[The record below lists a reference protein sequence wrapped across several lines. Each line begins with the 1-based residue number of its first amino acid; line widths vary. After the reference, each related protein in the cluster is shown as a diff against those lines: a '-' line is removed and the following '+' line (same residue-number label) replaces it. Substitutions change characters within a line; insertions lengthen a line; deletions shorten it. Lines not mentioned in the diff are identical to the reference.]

1 MSNIFQ
7 GQSITD
13 FYQSTRQRD
22 FARKNLFRI
31 LSIDGGLAG
40 GGVTFDSSDLV
51 YVTSTTLPKR
61 SINVVNVAYMGMKF
75 NVPGTASYPGSEAW
89 TVKFR
94 MPQDL
99 LIRRKLE
106 FWTRATF
113 DDATTQGA
121 YSMGDLGTITLA
133 LMDKRGVPTIT
144 YRLVGAFCVN
154 LGEYALDATDAGTVV
169 EQDAVI
175 AYQYWENAK

>member
-1 MSNIFQ
+1 MSNIFS

-13 FYQSTRQRD
+13 FYQNARQRD

-31 LSIDGGLAG
+31 LSIEGGRAG
-40 GGVTFDSSDLV
+40 GGIVFDQSDLV
-51 YVTSTTLPKR
+51 YVTTTSLPKR

-75 NVPGTASYPGSEAW
+75 NVPGTAQYPGSEAW

-99 LIRRKLE
+99 TIRRKLE
-106 FWTRATF
+106 AWTRFTF
-113 DDATTQGA
+113 DDATTKGA
-121 YSMGDLGTITLA
+121 YSMGDLGTVTLA
-133 LMDKRGVPTIT
+133 LMDKKGTPSLV

-154 LGEYALDATDAGTVV
+154 LGEYALDATDAGTIV
-169 EQDAVI
+169 EQDAVL
-175 AYQYWENAK
+175 AYQYWEYV

>member
-1 MSNIFQ
+1 MSNIFS

-13 FYQSTRQRD
+13 FYQNARQRD

-31 LSIDGGLAG
+31 LSIEGGRAG
-40 GGVTFDSSDLV
+40 GGIVFDQSDLV
-51 YVTSTTLPKR
+51 YVTTTSLPKR

-75 NVPGTASYPGSEAW
+75 NVPGTAQYPGSEAW

-99 LIRRKLE
+99 TIRRKLE
-106 FWTRATF
+106 AWTRFTF
-113 DDATTQGA
+113 DDATSKGA
-121 YSMGDLGTITLA
+121 YSMGDLGTVTLA
-133 LMDKRGVPTIT
+133 LMDKKGTPSLV

-154 LGEYALDATDAGTVV
+154 LGEYALDATDAGTIV
-169 EQDAVI
+169 EQDAVL
-175 AYQYWENAK
+175 AYQYWEYV